1 MIITINRTYKNKF
14 YTEGLIKVN
23 GKQIAHTIEDTLT
36 MLPPGKYQIRLCRY
50 KSKRRII
57 RISNTSWSIGIGLSW
72 IGSHK
77 QHIIAIGHPLIPGVV
92 YKATRTYVRLFERIE
107 KCQARKEQITLVI
120 NGSKCQPCTSSPHW
134 TKA

>member
-1 MIITINRTYKNKF
+1 MIIIINRTYKNKF

-77 QHIIAIGHPLIPGVV
+77 QHSIAIGHPLIPGVV

-120 NGSKCQPCTSSPHW
+120 NDSKCQPCTSSSHW